1 VDLVANMLLFC
12 FYKLVVNDVHFRY
25 EDNILDPEN
34 PFAVGITIEKLAME
48 SANENW
54 VRKHFVL
61 KYNLKHAVFYQV

>member
-1 VDLVANMLLFC
+1 M
-12 FYKLVVNDVHFRY
+12 VNDVHFRY

-54 VRKHFVL
+54 VRKHFEVQFKTCMSSSVL
-61 KYNLKHAVFYQV
+61 SEI

>member
-1 VDLVANMLLFC
+1 M
-12 FYKLVVNDVHFRY
+12 VNDVHVRY

-54 VRKHFVL
+54 VGIFVCMCIHL
-61 KYNLKHAVFYQV
+61 LFTLGKCIVCPK

>member
-1 VDLVANMLLFC
+1 M
-12 FYKLVVNDVHFRY
+12 VNDVHVRY

-54 VRKHFVL
+54 VRVDYVEVNIMAFE
-61 KYNLKHAVFYQV
+61 

>member
-1 VDLVANMLLFC
+1 M
-12 FYKLVVNDVHFRY
+12 VNDVHFRY

-54 VRKHFVL
+54 VRKHFEV
-61 KYNLKHAVFYQV
+61 